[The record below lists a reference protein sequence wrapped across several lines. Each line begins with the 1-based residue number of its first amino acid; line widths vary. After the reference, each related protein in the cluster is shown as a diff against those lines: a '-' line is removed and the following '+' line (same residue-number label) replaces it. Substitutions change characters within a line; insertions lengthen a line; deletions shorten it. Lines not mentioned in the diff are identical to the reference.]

1 MPTAVTAPHL
11 PLILPLPACTASGTA
26 AAAATATRAAAA
38 SVTVA
43 PEDRPTLPVVLTRGL
58 GGTQASLGLA
68 DVVLLW

>member
-1 MPTAVTAPHL
+1 MPTAVTAPDL
-11 PLILPLPACTASGTA
+11 PLMLPLPACTVSGTA
-26 AAAATATRAAAA
+26 AAAAATRAAAA
-38 SVTVA
+38 SATVA